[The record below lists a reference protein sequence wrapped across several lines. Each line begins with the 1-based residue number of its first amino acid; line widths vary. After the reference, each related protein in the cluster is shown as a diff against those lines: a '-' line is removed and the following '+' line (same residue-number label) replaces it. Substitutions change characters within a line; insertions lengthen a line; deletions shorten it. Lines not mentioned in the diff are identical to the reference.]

1 MDAIRIKDG
10 AVVMLKKVDK
20 LRNEYNQEVEISLH
34 LSSPELSEDPHNHC
48 VPVHEMLE
56 IPDDDGFAI
65 LVLPLLRSFKSPRFD
80 TIGECIDF
88 FQQIFKVRVLIFLFC
103 FPFAESLCF

>member
-10 AVVMLKKVDK
+10 APVMLKKVDK
-20 LRNEYNQEVEISLH
+20 LGNEYNQEVEISLY
-34 LSSPELSEDPHNHC
+34 LSSPERSEDPHNHC

-88 FQQIFKVRVLIFLFC
+88 FQQIFEVRVLILSCFVFLL
-103 FPFAESLCF
+103 P